1 MNRPLRISVLALVAS
16 LAIAGTT
23 LAVHA
28 PLVGPVLND
37 IGRGTLATRVHYNRG
52 GIKVETKRPVDIVV
66 QELTFAKA
74 TATTPG
80 ASAGWHSHPGPVFV
94 VIRSGTLSVWDKHCV
109 KKTYSKGQSFFEA
122 GPKSSLL
129 VKNESTTEDA
139 TVYGTFIV
147 PVGTT
152 PLRIGKA
159 HRCGVTE

>member
-1 MNRPLRISVLALVAS
+1 MKRPLWFSGLALVAW
-16 LAIAGTT
+16 LAVAGTT

-37 IGRGTLATRVHYNRG
+37 IARGTLATRVDYDRG
-52 GIKVETKRPVDIVV
+52 GIEVETKRPVDIVV

-94 VIRSGTLSVWDKHCV
+94 VVRSGTLSAWDKHCV

-122 GPKSSLL
+122 GPRKSML

-139 TVYGTFIV
+139 TVYATFIV
-147 PVGTT
+147 PVGAT
-152 PLRIGKA
+152 PLRIGKT
-159 HRCGVTE
+159 HRCGLTE